1 MRPSDTDETV
11 TSLNPADPTSVIGT
25 FELKGADR
33 LKVAVGEAV
42 RVQPAWAAA
51 AAARAAALTG
61 WANAVEADG
70 AALALLIAHEVGKPI
85 VEARAEVS
93 RTVAIVRFYAQAAL
107 DSNGEIYPGASGTDT
122 LMTDR
127 MALGVVL
134 VVCPWNFP
142 AAIPIWKIAPALAYG
157 NAVLFKPSSSA
168 IAVADRLVGLGSAHL
183 PSGVLALL
191 PSRSSDA
198 AILID
203 DERVAAVSFTGS
215 APVGSALV
223 GRLAARGAAVQ
234 AEMGGQNPSI
244 VLADADLEFTART
257 IAQASMAF
265 AGQKCT
271 ATSRVIVLRGV
282 AERFIPLL
290 VDAVRALSCGDPTD
304 NATSVGPLI
313 NEAARDAT
321 ADAVAAALGRG
332 GKALTGATQLER
344 PGWFY
349 PPTLVQLDDP
359 ADPFA
364 QEETFGPAA
373 SVLLVDSID
382 DAIAVA
388 NGTPYGLSAAVFGT
402 DIDRALGVA
411 RRIDAGLLRVNAATT
426 GVDYYAPF
434 GGSKASSYGPR
445 EQGRAARE
453 FYTRTRTMLVSRP
466 VPNGARA

>member
-1 MRPSDTDETV
+1 MPPSPTDHSV
-11 TSLNPADPTSVIGT
+11 TSFNPADPTSVIGT
-25 FELKGADR
+25 FELIGADR
-33 LKVAVGEAV
+33 LDAAAGEAV

-51 AAARAAALTG
+51 AAARVAALTG
-61 WANAVEADG
+61 WANAVAADG
-70 AALALLIAHEVGKPI
+70 EALAVLITQEVGKPI

-93 RTVAIVRFYAQAAL
+93 RTVAILSFYAQAAL

-122 LMTDR
+122 LITER

-168 IAVADRLVGLGSAHL
+168 PAVAHRLVGLGSAHL
-183 PSGVLALL
+183 PTGVLALL

-198 AILID
+198 AVLID

-215 APVGSALV
+215 VPVGSSLV

-244 VLADADLEFTART
+244 VLADADLEFAART

-282 AERFIPLL
+282 AGRFIPLL
-290 VDAVRALSCGDPTD
+290 VDAVQALTCGDPID
-304 NATSVGPLI
+304 SATSVGPLI
-313 NEAARDAT
+313 NEAARDGT

-332 GKALTGATQLER
+332 GKSLTGATRLER

-349 PPTLVQLDDP
+349 APTLVQLDDP
-359 ADPFA
+359 GDPFA
-364 QEETFGPAA
+364 QDETFGPAA
-373 SVLLVDSID
+373 SVLVVDSID

-453 FYTRTRTMLVSRP
+453 FYTRTRTVLVSRP
-466 VPNGARA
+466 APNGARA